1 MDPANS
7 VLNRLERRKN
17 RAFPVFVFRKYFCRS
32 ITMGTGY
39 RGGRKESGRRQVVR
53 ASLPWNEMPPPCLMQ
68 CRGRKKRKPRDS
80 SPFSTSFASASYK
93 ESQDSDW
100 MELSPSPSARAAA
113 LSLSPHSLLPPLLH
127 LLYTPSAAETAIA
140 FPRPFS
146 LTASTA
152 ARLVCSF
159 PQLSATDIQHLS
171 QHKLRFAQ
179 LIELSILLAQCF
191 VQQQWIRYVLQSQ
204 KKKTFPS
211 VISANLRV

>member
-7 VLNRLERRKN
+7 VLNRLERKKTAR
-17 RAFPVFVFRKYFCRS
+17 FPFLSSENISAVRLRWEL
-32 ITMGTGY
+32 GTGAGEKKV
-39 RGGRKESGRRQVVR
+39 GGAKSSVHPCRETRCLRR
-53 ASLPWNEMPPPCLMQ
+53 ALCSAE
-68 CRGRKKRKPRDS
+68 GKKKKPRDS
-80 SPFSTSFASASYK
+80 SPFSTSFASAPYK

-191 VQQQWIRYVLQSQ
+191 VQQQ
-204 KKKTFPS
+204 
-211 VISANLRV
+211 

>member
-7 VLNRLERRKN
+7 VLNRLERKKTAR
-17 RAFPVFVFRKYFCRS
+17 FPFLSSENISAVRLRWEL
-32 ITMGTGY
+32 GTGAGEKKV
-39 RGGRKESGRRQVVR
+39 GGAKSSVHPCRETRCLRR
-53 ASLPWNEMPPPCLMQ
+53 ALCSAE
-68 CRGRKKRKPRDS
+68 GKKKKPRDS
-80 SPFSTSFASASYK
+80 SPFSTSFASAPYK

-140 FPRPFS
+140 FTRPFS

-191 VQQQWIRYVLQSQ
+191 VQQQ
-204 KKKTFPS
+204 
-211 VISANLRV
+211 

>member
-7 VLNRLERRKN
+7 VLNRLERKKTAR
-17 RAFPVFVFRKYFCRS
+17 FPFLSSENISAVRLRWEL
-32 ITMGTGY
+32 GTGAGEKKV
-39 RGGRKESGRRQVVR
+39 GGAKSSVHPCRETRCLRR
-53 ASLPWNEMPPPCLMQ
+53 ALCSAE
-68 CRGRKKRKPRDS
+68 GKKKKPRDS
-80 SPFSTSFASASYK
+80 SPFSTSFASAPYK

-204 KKKTFPS
+204 KKKN
-211 VISANLRV
+211 ISFSD